1 MRKLK
6 GRDCKLPLTILL
18 FLLRYREAS
27 RFPLVLVGAPRKSQA
42 PGRVTPWIAL
52 GLSLRTN
59 ESMRWPLLDRSL
71 SSSLSSFQPKHRGPY
86 SLRYM
91 VTTAPQTRLVWSC
104 KTTSP
109 SEYNNDARNH
119 QVVRGMQTSLI
130 NTRPT

>member
-6 GRDCKLPLTILL
+6 GRDCKLPLMTLL
-18 FLLRYREAS
+18 FLPRYREAS
-27 RFPLVLVGAPRKSQA
+27 RFPLVLIRAPRKTQA
-42 PGRVTPWIAL
+42 PSRVTTRIAL
-52 GLSLRTN
+52 GFSLHTN
-59 ESMRWPLLDRSL
+59 ESPRWPLLDRSL
-71 SSSLSSFQPKHRGPY
+71 SSSLSNFQPKHRGPY

-91 VTTAPQTRLVWSC
+91 VTTTPQARLVWSC